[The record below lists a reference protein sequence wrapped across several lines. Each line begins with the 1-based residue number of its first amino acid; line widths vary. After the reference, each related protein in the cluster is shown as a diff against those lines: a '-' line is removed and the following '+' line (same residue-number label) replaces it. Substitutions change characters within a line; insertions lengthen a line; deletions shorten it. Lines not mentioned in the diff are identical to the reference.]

1 MYKQIFFA
9 PVPYRRIDD
18 PSLGDGILI
27 NVYIAYPDL
36 VLAYGEVIHS
46 VYAFFV
52 NAEATASSLFTII
65 LAVNTRDIHHVFT
78 QRILKFDGTT
88 GAFLGYEDPFYSPP
102 GYLYSEVVQS
112 IDGSLW
118 ATTVGYLIPLD
129 PETRAA
135 PDSSA
140 WIPATFFEIPS
151 DQEFHEIHR
160 PMVDRARDIIIM
172 SATPV
177 SVDGRYILV
186 NRLSTG
192 ALLRKIWVSGP
203 IAQII
208 QEDDRR
214 CFVVCTNGILNV
226 VDFTTGAVISTTS
239 SPAVHSVD
247 GQAVYAWAP
256 SLRRLLAFNFIDAGR
271 AFHGGPP
278 VNSDGSSPDYITG
291 YYPVPIATNVTRP
304 IPIKP
309 PRKGRTVPMLVR
321 TVGDSGEAIPS
332 LPIAAT
338 ATLPGSIGPGS
349 LITDAYGYATI
360 NLVGTDAGSS
370 DVTVTANV
378 GDVYLGVVSSSGTGG
393 GTGGSTGGSTG
404 GDPGAGTIVPTLY
417 VSTTGSDSNSGT
429 SAASPFLTIQK
440 AVTVAT
446 AGDIVSVA
454 SGTYAET
461 IYGTNDGTVSQ
472 PIKFVSATKWGAKIV
487 PPTANSSRDTAWD
500 HRGDYV
506 TIDGFEIDGTV
517 DPVSGQFWRVGINVT
532 GTNSLVTRCHV
543 HHIHRN
549 HDANSNGGAGILCD
563 SYYGQ
568 NGGSATCN
576 LVHHIGPSSGVGGSF
591 VQGIYF
597 TTAQARI
604 ENNVVNNVTGYGIH
618 GWHDVRNTRVT
629 NNTAFHNGEGG
640 FVVGGGDYVNQSAPC
655 DYMVVTNNIAYGN
668 TGYGFSEQGDNGAHN
683 IWSNNLA
690 NGNGTDWSLNTSSHV
705 NDVTGS
711 PGFVNYQADG
721 SGDYHL
727 HAGSPAIGTG
737 LATYAPA
744 IDFSGVTRTSPFD
757 LGAYKFI
764 GA

>member
-1 MYKQIFFA
+1 MYKQIFEIS
-9 PVPYRRIDD
+9 VPYRMPDD
-18 PSLGDGILI
+18 PTMTGPFGQVTYPAGLTYFTTPPRIYGEQFEIVNAMFANKETTVNGSITITLNVITSNIYFPSVGQTLKYDGI
-27 NVYIAYPDL
+27 
-36 VLAYGEVIHS
+36 
-46 VYAFFV
+46 
-52 NAEATASSLFTII
+52 
-65 LAVNTRDIHHVFT
+65 
-78 QRILKFDGTT
+78 T
-88 GAFLGYEDPFYSPP
+88 GAFLGYGDLIGDALDTEI
-102 GYLYSEVVQS
+102 VQS
-112 IDGSLW
+112 MDGCLW
-118 ATTVGYLIPLD
+118 STRSGVMRELD
-129 PETRAA
+129 PVTYAEIQTISG
-135 PDSSA
+135 D
-140 WIPATFFEIPS
+140 FFEIPA
-151 DQEFHEIHR
+151 DQEFNGIVH
-160 PMVDRARDIIIM
+160 PMVDRSRNIIVM
-172 SATPV
+172 SGYPAT
-177 SVDGRYILV
+177 VDARYILV
-186 NRLSTG
+186 NNFATG
-192 ALLRKIWVSGP
+192 ALIRRIWVSG
-203 IAQII
+203 AVTQIM

-214 CFVVCTNGILNV
+214 CFVMCANGIMNV
-226 VDFTTGAVISTTS
+226 VDFTTGKVLSTTRAPVSGVIS
-239 SPAVHSVD
+239 AFRIK
-247 GQAVYAWAP
+247 YAWDFV
-256 SLRRLLAFNFIDAGR
+256 LRRLLAFNFVDGAVGE
-271 AFHGGPP
+271 PP
-278 VNSDGSSPDYITG
+278 INADGSSSNTITG

-304 IPIKP
+304 IPLKP

-321 TVGDSGEAIPS
+321 AVGDAGEAIPS

-338 ATLPGSIGPGS
+338 ATAPGSIGPGS

-360 NLVGTDAGSS
+360 NLVGTDTGST

-378 GDVYLGVVSSSGTGG
+378 GDVYLGVVSSSDTGS

-404 GDPGAGTIVPTLY
+404 GDSGAGTIVPTLY
-417 VSTTGSDSNSGT
+417 VSTTGSDSNNGT

-472 PIKFVSATKWGAKIV
+472 PIKFVSATQWGAKIV
-487 PPTANSSRDTAWD
+487 PPAANSSRDTAWD

-506 TIDGFEIDGTV
+506 TIDGFEVDGTT
-517 DPVSGQFWRVGINVT
+517 DPVTGQYWRVGINVT

-543 HHIHRN
+543 HHIYRN
-549 HDANSNGGAGILCD
+549 HDADSNGGAGILCD

-576 LVHHIGPSSGVGGSF
+576 LVHHIGPASGVGGSF

-597 TTAQARI
+597 TTAQAKI
-604 ENNVVNNVTGYGIH
+604 ENNIVNNVTGYGIH

-668 TGYGFSEQGDNGAHN
+668 TGYGFSEQGDNGTHN

-705 NDVTGS
+705 NDVAGA

-727 HAGSPAIGTG
+727 HAGSPAIGAG
-737 LATYAPA
+737 LTTYAPA
-744 IDFSGVTRTSPFD
+744 TDFSGVTRTSPFD
-757 LGAYKFI
+757 LGAYKFT
-764 GA
+764 AA